1 MQYIFPI
8 SLPEKP
14 LLDNNLTFNYFLT
27 NMLAYVICP
36 VLVLILLRSPVSR
49 MALGLKV
56 QNAKQTALYAFFGL
70 VFIVPIFMLSHA
82 FFGYRWI
89 TEYTTTGLVLWILL
103 VTILS
108 VFAQTLFYIGILFIK
123 YSDQENK
130 LVLAIISILTTHSFI
145 LSSNLGIVTNI
156 IYSATKIIVASKTH
170 DIYGSVLISSALN
183 LMDLATQILRP

>member
-1 MQYIFPI
+1 MFGPWIIYLGPVGLNLSAFFLGLFVLILAIVQELRAKRTRFFEISLLIFLLSFLFPTLHGRLLQYIFPI

-89 TEYTTTGLVLWILL
+89 TEYTTTGLV
-103 VTILS
+103 
-108 VFAQTLFYIGILFIK
+108 
-123 YSDQENK
+123 
-130 LVLAIISILTTHSFI
+130 
-145 LSSNLGIVTNI
+145 
-156 IYSATKIIVASKTH
+156 
-170 DIYGSVLISSALN
+170 
-183 LMDLATQILRP
+183 